1 MLEECELNCMSLI
14 KFFLVAVILMLSL
27 PILAE
32 DENYW
37 MSEDRIRLSLGGYF
51 PKIDSQIR
59 ISNNQGQGTLIDLED
74 DFGLDD
80 SIASLRVQGH
90 YRFNPEHRFIY
101 SFIDASRD
109 ASNVVE
115 RDIIFDDKVFPAGSL
130 VTADF
135 SVQLIKLLYA
145 YSFFQNNKM
154 DLGFSTGV
162 VGLKLDTTLASP
174 LVDRKEDSS
183 FLPLPVVGF
192 RGMYVYNK
200 KILMTADIDY
210 FKINESK
217 VDAEVID
224 WSLAIEYG
232 VYKKI
237 ALGLAYG
244 NFDLDGEKKNDNDKF
259 SFDIEGFFVY
269 GKFGF

>member
-1 MLEECELNCMSLI
+1 MWLLKICL
-14 KFFLVAVILMLSL
+14 AVVVLTWPL

-37 MSEDRIRLSLGGYF
+37 MSEDRIRLAVGGYF

-59 ISNNQGQGTLIDLED
+59 ISNDQGQGTLIDLED

-115 RDIIFDDKVFPAGSL
+115 RDIIFDDKIFPAGSL

-145 YSFFQNNKM
+145 YSFFQSNKM
-154 DLGFSTGV
+154 DLGFTAGV
-162 VGLKLDTTLASP
+162 VGLKLDTILASP
-174 LVDRKEDSS
+174 LVDQKKSSS

-200 KILMTADIDY
+200 KILMMANIDY
-210 FKINESK
+210 FKIDESK

-224 WSLAIEYG
+224 WSLAIEYD
-232 VYKKI
+232 VFKKI

-244 NFDLDGEKKNDNDKF
+244 NFDLDGEKKGDNDRF

-269 GKFGF
+269 SKFSFE